1 MLFAWKV
8 EPPISKKEENNIM
21 PLELSCTNE
30 EKILIT
36 VNPVTAAGKSIPLDG
51 AIMVSITSGDGEVES
66 VDDNSF
72 FVVSGDELA
81 PSTFLV
87 EGDADLGEG
96 VVTISDVIVLN
107 VFGAMAKNLGLVA
120 GAPIVK

>member
-1 MLFAWKV
+1 
-8 EPPISKKEENNIM
+8 M

-51 AIMVSITSGDGEVES
+51 AVAVTITSGDGEVE
-66 VDDNSF
+66 VLDDNTF
-72 FVVSGDELA
+72 FCVSGNELA

-87 EGDADLGEG
+87 EGDADLGDG
-96 VVTISDVIVLN
+96 IVTISDVIVLN
-107 VFGAMAKNLGLVA
+107 VIGAMAKNLGLVA
-120 GAPIVK
+120 GAPIIK